1 MYAHNIIKYVA
12 LECWDVICS
21 AAPLAQ
27 FILYATTF
35 LFFLPLLS
43 FMRHSGYLHMT
54 GVQPS
59 DRNTPFPLLPFSPKG
74 APSGKNELML
84 NI

>member
-21 AAPLAQ
+21 AALLAQ

-35 LFFLPLLS
+35 LFFPPPVFRVS
-43 FMRHSGYLHMT
+43 QRVFTH
-54 GVQPS
+54 
-59 DRNTPFPLLPFSPKG
+59 DRSP
-74 APSGKNELML
+74 AV
-84 NI
+84 